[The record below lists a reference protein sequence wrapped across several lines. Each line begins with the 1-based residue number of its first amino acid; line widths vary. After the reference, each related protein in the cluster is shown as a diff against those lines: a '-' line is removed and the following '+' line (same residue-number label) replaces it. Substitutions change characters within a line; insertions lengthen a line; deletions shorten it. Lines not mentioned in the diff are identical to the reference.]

1 MTVLGIVL
9 PSSVLETDWFQQ
21 LAVFVAVN
29 TIFFAALGIW
39 HLLPP
44 RGRSRRR

>member
-1 MTVLGIVL
+1 MTLLGIVL
-9 PSSVLETDWFQQ
+9 PSSVLQTEWYEQ

-29 TIFFAALGIW
+29 TIVFAVLSIW

-44 RGRSRRR
+44 RRRR